1 MYDGLANTYILVQSC
16 EASIYDP
23 VMFMYS
29 MYILIIAGISGVDF
43 QHFVR
48 ASKVIEFLSTI
59 YPEALSH
66 EQEYLKN

>member
-23 VMFMYS
+23 VMYS
-29 MYILIIAGISGVDF
+29 MYILIIAGISMGLIF
-43 QHFVR
+43 NTFVR
-48 ASKVIEFLSTI
+48 ASKVIESLSTI